1 MVREVS
7 LTSMK
12 GHRHEIEY
20 LVTDCNLVISMCLGG
35 TINIWDYY
43 SLVDEVINS
52 RNYYSP
58 ARGIINSRDYYSWG
72 GGGNN

>member
-7 LTSMK
+7 LISVE

-35 TINIWDYY
+35 AINIWDSY
-43 SLVDEVINS
+43 SGDKIAEMD
-52 RNYYSP
+52 RT
-58 ARGIINSRDYYSWG
+58 R
-72 GGGNN
+72 